1 MLDKRAPDW
10 GYFATNAGQLDDPN
24 ASRLDKSIEVIGP
37 DTSEKVAYKPNIKD
51 IKKKVEGDVKA
62 GKGVNLMPIVNNMQ
76 VQGFSKDD
84 IKVVVREVTI
94 TGALKD
100 AMAAPAPSFV
110 AGDKVLNNAQ
120 AIGKVLVEKAV
131 AGDMQA
137 IREVLNRTEGRVP
150 QTNYNKNMSVN
161 VKGDANSLMALMS
174 KIDANK

>member
-1 MLDKRAPDW
+1 MLDGRMPNWDSGDVPAPV
-10 GYFATNAGQLDDPN
+10 
-24 ASRLDKSIEVIGP
+24 EVIGP
-37 DTSEKVAYKPNIKD
+37 DSPDKVAYKPKIKD
-51 IKKKVEGDVKA
+51 IKKSVEEDVVK

-84 IKVVVREVTI
+84 IKAVVQEVTI

-137 IREVLNRTEGRVP
+137 IREVLNRTEGKVAS
-150 QTNYNKNMSVN
+150 TNINRNMSVN
-161 VKGDANSLMALMS
+161 VKGDANSLMALMN
-174 KIDANK
+174 KIDANGSNK

>member
-1 MLDKRAPDW
+1 MPKDLK
-10 GYFATNAGQLDDPN
+10 PN
-24 ASRLDKSIEVIGP
+24 WDSGDVSEPVEVIGP
-37 DTSEKVAYKPNIKD
+37 DAPDKVAYKPKIKD
-51 IKKKVEGDVKA
+51 IKKSVEEDVVK
-62 GKGVNLMPIVNNMQ
+62 GKGVNLLPIVNNMQ

-84 IKVVVREVTI
+84 IKAVVQEVTI

-100 AMAAPAPSFV
+100 AMAAPAPSFI

-161 VKGDANSLMALMS
+161 VKGDANSLMALMN
-174 KIDANK
+174 KIDANGGGK

>member
-1 MLDKRAPDW
+1 MSKDLKPNWDEPGAS
-10 GYFATNAGQLDDPN
+10 QLDTP
-24 ASRLDKSIEVIGP
+24 IEVIGP
-37 DTSEKVAYKPNIKD
+37 DAPEKVAYKPKIKD
-51 IKKKVEGDVKA
+51 IKKSVEEDVVK

-84 IKVVVREVTI
+84 IKAVVQEVTI

-137 IREVLNRTEGRVP
+137 IREVLNRTEGKVP
-150 QTNYNKNMSVN
+150 NVNKNANMSVN
-161 VKGDANSLMALMS
+161 VKGDANSLAALMG

>member
-1 MLDKRAPDW
+1 MKAVMEKTATSAPKWDE
-10 GYFATNAGQLDDPN
+10 PV
-24 ASRLDKSIEVIGP
+24 EVIGP
-37 DTSEKVAYKPNIKD
+37 DAPEKVAYKPKIKE
-51 IKKKVEGDVKA
+51 IKKGIEEDAAK

-76 VQGFSKDD
+76 VQGFSKDE
-84 IKVVVREVTI
+84 IKAVVQEVTI

-137 IREVLNRTEGRVP
+137 IREVLNRTEGKVP
-150 QTNYNKNMSVN
+150 NVNKNANMSVN
-161 VKGDANSLMALMS
+161 VKGDANSLAALMG

>member
-1 MLDKRAPDW
+1 MLGNRTPKW
-10 GYFATNAGQLDDPN
+10 GLEEVPT
-24 ASRLDKSIEVIGP
+24 EVIGP
-37 DTSEKVAYKPNIKD
+37 DSPDKVAYKPKIKD
-51 IKKKVEGDVKA
+51 IKKSVEEDVVK

-84 IKVVVREVTI
+84 IKAVVQEVTI

-137 IREVLNRTEGRVP
+137 IREVLNRTEGKVP
-150 QTNYNKNMSVN
+150 NVNKNANMSVN
-161 VKGDANSLMALMS
+161 VKGDANSLAALMG

>member
-1 MLDKRAPDW
+1 MKAGTVETITSAPNWDEPVASKLDTP
-10 GYFATNAGQLDDPN
+10 
-24 ASRLDKSIEVIGP
+24 IEVIGP
-37 DTSEKVAYKPNIKD
+37 DAPEKVAYKPKIKD
-51 IKKKVEGDVKA
+51 IKKSVEEDVVK

-84 IKVVVREVTI
+84 IKAVVQEVTI

-137 IREVLNRTEGRVP
+137 IREVLNRTEGKVP
-150 QTNYNKNMSVN
+150 NVNKNANMSVN
-161 VKGDANSLMALMS
+161 VKGDANSLAALMG

>member
-1 MLDKRAPDW
+1 MSKDLKPNWDEP
-10 GYFATNAGQLDDPN
+10 GVGQLDTP
-24 ASRLDKSIEVIGP
+24 IEVIGP
-37 DTSEKVAYKPNIKD
+37 DAPDKVAYKPKIKE
-51 IKKKVEGDVKA
+51 IKKSVEEDVVK

-84 IKVVVREVTI
+84 IKAVVQEVTI

-137 IREVLNRTEGRVP
+137 IREVLNRTEGKVP
-150 QTNYNKNMSVN
+150 NVNKNANMSVN
-161 VKGDANSLMALMS
+161 VKGDANSLAALMG